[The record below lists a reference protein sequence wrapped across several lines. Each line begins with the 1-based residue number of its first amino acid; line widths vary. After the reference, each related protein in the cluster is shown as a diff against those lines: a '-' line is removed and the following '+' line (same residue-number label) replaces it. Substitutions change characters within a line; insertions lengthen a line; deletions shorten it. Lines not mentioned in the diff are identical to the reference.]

1 MLKSAVWAALSLAF
15 APAAISAPQLINCA
29 GDNWASTVELLEPK
43 PAGPIILS
51 AIRCLP
57 ITRSGYPVSLSP
69 DGSKIFSFHS
79 IEGLWVGGLNQTDA
93 SHTFPGRVF
102 SAVFGN
108 KTMPFE
114 WLADSSEVIGVKQN
128 SNDRGFVLGAQQP
141 YLFTNAGRETRLPPL
156 SHPNGPL
163 DEVFWIGGAGLAF
176 ATFGTKGAYYN
187 PEHEDPNPTISL
199 IDAKAGEVLEAVET
213 AAIPGLPSY
222 KNLAAVASRVDRRG
236 RARVL
241 AAWVP
246 DAWMLWDQGENPRI
260 LPIHHKTAN
269 ASYTLSMDGT
279 KVLIMGNL
287 SATGL
292 MCEFDDSCP
301 LPTPQSGMIAEL
313 REVSSGRLV
322 WSITGTA
329 NQFSSSNLPA
339 ISPDDQYA
347 LITMPGDHEYVALV
361 SMTDGYV
368 LQRFRMP
375 GWGSLTLG
383 FSSDGKQAW
392 ITGGATMAFFNIGT
406 QK

>member
-1 MLKSAVWAALSLAF
+1 MLRSAALAALSLAF
-15 APAAISAPQLINCA
+15 APVAMSDPQTINCT
-29 GDNWASTVELLEPK
+29 GDWAQTIESLK
-43 PAGPIILS
+43 PRPEGPATLS

-57 ITRSGYPVSLSP
+57 LPQSGYPVSLSP

-79 IEGLWVGGLNQTDA
+79 IEGLWIGGLNRTDA
-93 SHTFPGRVF
+93 SKTFPGRVR
-102 SAVFGN
+102 SSVFMN

-114 WLADSSEVIGVKQN
+114 WLADSSEVIGVKRN
-128 SNDRGFVLGAQQP
+128 SNKGGFALGPLQP
-141 YLFTNAGRETRLPPL
+141 YLFSNDGRQTRLPAL

-163 DEVFWIGGAGLAF
+163 DEIFWIGGAGLAF

-199 IDAKAGEVLEAVET
+199 VDAKAGQVLEDVET
-213 AAIPGLPSY
+213 AAIAGLPSY
-222 KNLAAVASRVDRRG
+222 KNLIGVSSRIDKSG

-241 AAWVP
+241 TAWLP
-246 DAWMLWDQGENPRI
+246 DTWMLWDQGDSPRI
-260 LPIHHKTAN
+260 LPIHNKTAK

-287 SATGL
+287 SATGWI
-292 MCEFDDSCP
+292 CEFHSPCP
-301 LPTPQSGMIAEL
+301 SPTPQSGMIAEL
-313 REVSSGRLV
+313 RDVSSGRLV
-322 WSITGTA
+322 WSIMGTA
-329 NQFSSSNLPA
+329 NQFSNSDLPA

-347 LITMPGDHEYVALV
+347 LITMPGEHEDIGLV
-361 SMTDGYV
+361 SMTDGSV

-392 ITGGATMAFFNIGT
+392 ITGGATMATFDISP